1 MGKTL
6 LLGGLM
12 DNEEEYAEL
21 CKLLAKCKFNI
32 AKQQAVCS
40 GQDIFQDYDYDKKI
54 SEINQFLCDIPI
66 MIKGEDLYV

>member
-12 DNEEEYAEL
+12 DNEEEYVEL

-32 AKQQAVCS
+32 AKQQAVCF
-40 GQDIFQDYDYDKKI
+40 GQDIVQYYDKKI

>member
-1 MGKTL
+1 
-6 LLGGLM
+6 M

-32 AKQQAVCS
+32 AKQQVVCS
-40 GQDIFQDYDYDKKI
+40 GQDIVQYYDKKI
-54 SEINQFLCDIPI
+54 LEINQFLCDIPI